1 MMLSPSAARLG
12 SSIRLKGKSIP
23 FRHYSVG
30 GNRRLNDGLSKT
42 SSVVR
47 MPMMETSR
55 FLNLDRL
62 SDTSRHQRCK
72 STISVAD
79 YETDESSPNVT
90 SNTLGLSYM
99 GHAAAAE
106 YRAQQQQQLQDPQV
120 NPSML
125 ASESWRINLGRGN
138 DNAWLMGP
146 RKDKDWF
153 TGIAPNQ
160 NCPGKVVWSCL
171 TRVTLLRVGRAS
183 EFDCRR
189 LFQCIS

>member
-106 YRAQQQQQLQDPQV
+106 YRAQQQQQQQDPQV

-171 TRVTLLRVGRAS
+171 R
-183 EFDCRR
+183 E
-189 LFQCIS
+189 